1 MDPQLWAYS
10 LPHIRCYLNELAA
23 MDHQPVLQA
32 HNISKSFGHQ
42 HVLRELNLSLNDG
55 ECLVLMGANG
65 AGKTTLTH
73 ILQGLLPADA
83 GTVTIFGQTYQRGR
97 GHILARIGVLM
108 QETSLYKRY
117 TVLETLQLFASFYN
131 HRRPSNLMTIITAL
145 DLTAHQHTYLKDL
158 SGGQKQKL
166 YIATALVHQPSLLF
180 LDEPTT
186 GLDPVARRQIWTIIA
201 ELRRQGCAILL
212 TTHYLDEAEQLAD
225 RLAILHKGKLLAEGS
240 ITSLIATFAP
250 EQTMTIALNPADAS
264 AQATL
269 ITQLQAHPNV
279 NRVHQEGPTR
289 FKVTLASSMEL
300 PQLVELLS
308 SRGIKPH
315 QLTMALGSLEDVY
328 RSLTTEAPD

>member
-1 MDPQLWAYS
+1 
-10 LPHIRCYLNELAA
+10 

-42 HVLRELNLSLNDG
+42 NVLRELNLALHDG

-73 ILQGLLPADA
+73 ILQGLIPADA
-83 GTVTIFGQTYQRGR
+83 GTVTIFGQTYQHGR
-97 GHILARIGVLM
+97 AHILARIGVLM

-117 TVLETLQLFASFYN
+117 TVLETLQLFASFYR
-131 HRRPSNLMTIITAL
+131 HRRPHNLTTIMDAL
-145 DLTAHQHTYLKDL
+145 GLTAQQHTYLKDL

-166 YIATALVHQPSLLF
+166 YIATALVHGPSLLF

-201 ELRRQGCAILL
+201 DLKRQGCAILL
-212 TTHYLDEAEQLAD
+212 TTHHLDEAEQLAD
-225 RLAILHKGKLLAEGS
+225 RLAILHHGKLLAEGS
-240 ITSLIATFAP
+240 ITSLMATFAP
-250 EQTMTIALNPADAS
+250 EQAMTITLNPADAP

-269 ITQLQAHPNV
+269 ITNLKAHANVRQVSCESPN
-279 NRVHQEGPTR
+279 R
-289 FKVTLASSMEL
+289 FKVSLASTMEL

-308 SRGIKPH
+308 PHNIHPH
-315 QLTMALGSLEDVY
+315 QLTVSLGSLEDVY
-328 RSLTTEAPD
+328 RSLTAKEVAD